1 MGQHILTEEKVAIKV
16 LDKMIINQTT
26 EDYELVKKEISIL
39 KLVKHEYIAQLYE
52 ILQTAQHIFII
63 IKYCEGKEIL
73 DYILIDFCLSNKY
86 TDDDLLDQL
95 CGTIVYAAPEVLE
108 GKEYHGMLADVWSSG
123 IVLYGILEGY
133 LPFSEKDDEKIKSN

>member
-52 ILQTAQHIFII
+52 ILQTEQHIFII
-63 IKYCEGKEIL
+63 IKCCEGKEIL
-73 DYILIDFCLSNKY
+73 DYILTKNRLIEQESLKYFKKIINCLN
-86 TDDDLLDQL
+86 LD
-95 CGTIVYAAPEVLE
+95 
-108 GKEYHGMLADVWSSG
+108 
-123 IVLYGILEGY
+123 
-133 LPFSEKDDEKIKSN
+133 

>member
-63 IKYCEGKEIL
+63 MEYCEGKEIL
-73 DYILIDFCLSNKY
+73 DYILTKNRLIEQESLKYFKKIINCLN
-86 TDDDLLDQL
+86 LD
-95 CGTIVYAAPEVLE
+95 
-108 GKEYHGMLADVWSSG
+108 
-123 IVLYGILEGY
+123 
-133 LPFSEKDDEKIKSN
+133 